1 MVIDKAGIK
10 KAVALIAVIGMM
22 LSGIGITDSHA
33 ISSGSCFDFTPEEYG
48 ERLNTYLQPRMHAS
62 YTVENKSADVIQTA
76 VFESGGKDGTEIP
89 DDSPMEASLLYSKEE
104 LSATINSLTSR
115 EIEIITAFITPDSNK
130 PNRLTDICLSMI
142 RAADESV
149 SESQALE
156 ILKKAQAAGTD
167 GVCNYNGHGYQF
179 MEQRD
184 GYPYYFVVYA
194 EERTG
199 VTVPSGI
206 EGLPA
211 GGSAVDDNGYS
222 VTLGEFCELL
232 TMLLSDSQS
241 DFYIDSNC
249 SVGKPDPES
258 GIRDIAVAGN
268 SFMILPNAVG
278 NEYADPVIDDSGKID
293 AIILVAMLSDQVGQ
307 DAFAKITG
315 AILYLTRFDIKGYD
329 DAYRVLDQLAGKPE
343 EWIRSGAMRHMLGT
357 PGGGLFMFS
366 SQVTAEFERIGK

>member
-156 ILKKAQAAGTD
+156 LLKKAQAAGTD

-199 VTVPSGI
+199 VTVPSGM

-211 GGSAVDDNGYS
+211 GGSAVDASGYS
-222 VTLGEFCELL
+222 VTLGGFCELL
-232 TMLLSDSQS
+232 TLLLSDSRS
-241 DFYIDSNC
+241 DFYIDSSC
-249 SVGKPDPES
+249 SVGKPEPET
-258 GIRDIAVAGN
+258 GIRDITVAGN

-278 NEYADPVIDDSGKID
+278 NEYADPVIDDGGKID
-293 AIILVAMLSDQVGQ
+293 GIILVAMVSDQLGQ
-307 DAFAKITG
+307 DAFAKMAG
-315 AILYLTRFDIKGYD
+315 AILYLTRFDIKGYN
-329 DAYRVLDQLAGKPE
+329 DAYDALNQLAGKPE
-343 EWIRSGAMRHMLGT
+343 EWIRSGAMRHMIGT

>member
-33 ISSGSCFDFTPEEYG
+33 ISSGSSFDFTPEEYG

-156 ILKKAQAAGTD
+156 IMKKAQMAGTD
-167 GVCNYNGHGYQF
+167 GVYNYNGHGYQF

-206 EGLPA
+206 P
-211 GGSAVDDNGYS
+211 S
-222 VTLGEFCELL
+222 TF
-232 TMLLSDSQS
+232 
-241 DFYIDSNC
+241 
-249 SVGKPDPES
+249 KS
-258 GIRDIAVAGN
+258 GD
-268 SFMILPNAVG
+268 
-278 NEYADPVIDDSGKID
+278 
-293 AIILVAMLSDQVGQ
+293 
-307 DAFAKITG
+307 
-315 AILYLTRFDIKGYD
+315 
-329 DAYRVLDQLAGKPE
+329 
-343 EWIRSGAMRHMLGT
+343 
-357 PGGGLFMFS
+357 
-366 SQVTAEFERIGK
+366 

>member
-1 MVIDKAGIK
+1 MVSDKAGIK

-22 LSGIGITDSHA
+22 LSGIGITDAHA

-104 LSATINSLTSR
+104 LSATINSHTSR

-199 VTVPSGI
+199 VAAFSEM